1 MFKFFKVGGV
11 DGQFVNQTITALPAG
26 NYNWSFYTKW
36 GDVGHAS
43 GPTGTTPGNLPSW
56 SAEGD
61 NQPKFT
67 ILVQDA
73 DGAWVADQATV
84 TTEPTT
90 VLTWVQDSGTW
101 TNTETR
107 DVRIKFAKNG
117 GTAANGGSNTDK
129 LMYIDDASL
138 TYASALSSSA
148 VDSFPY
154 CTSFDTDLGDW
165 TTEIV
170 SGTSDWTSAASNTTT
185 GSSSVDAY
193 SGGGS
198 AYYYA
203 YNYSGHGSTLMST
216 AMDISSVV
224 NPQVTF
230 QLANPAW
237 GGDQETLQ
245 VWYKA
250 AAGDAWTVLAT
261 YTDSSTSFSE
271 VTVGLPNASSDY
283 YIAFNATSGYGYGV
297 LIDDVCVDAAPTE
310 PAMSVTATTD
320 GGSATFSFTIDNFTV
335 GAAAGEGDG
344 HIHWSIFAA
353 SDLNTPIY
361 DNVMVYS
368 TDDLTLSPLPNG
380 DHVIVF
386 SLVDANHQPLDPA
399 VEATVEFSTFDGT
412 AACGETVTY
421 TQVANGDYTV
431 ALTAP
436 AGQVASVTI
445 NATMENNYD
454 YIYVTDG
461 AGNALN
467 ADQTTGS
474 FTDAVYTST
483 DGTVSVNVTNDGSV
497 QNGDVTLAFNCA
509 SEPSLEL
516 RGVMDLTVPG
526 GGSAGKAVHLYVTAD
541 IADLSTY
548 GINMYSNGSES
559 VGASTTLPVAAPTAG
574 QHILIVRDAAELDA
588 YMNASTDFDHVFEDS
603 SVPNGNG
610 DDVVELTMNG
620 TSVDVYGVIGVD
632 GSGTAWNEAGFFD
645 YKDTWA
651 YKVEGAWTAAPV
663 DSSDNTATTCVS
675 EYPYPFTTCAAST
688 FDVTFSVNTTN
699 ITVGENGMY
708 AGGGVLGDATAYA
721 MSDDDGDGTWTVTI
735 NMEEGTSGNY
745 TFLNS
750 PNDGGDW
757 GAKENLAGQEC
768 ADANNYNDRILE
780 AVTADTTLLHCFGSC
795 ETDGTCPS
803 TFYDVTFSV
812 NTANIEVGPNGMYA
826 GGGVLGDAQ
835 AYAMSDD
842 DGDGTW
848 TVTVSLVEGTVGNY
862 TFLNSPN
869 DGGDW
874 GAKEDI
880 SGQEC
885 ADGNNYNDRILAEV
899 TGDITLLHCFGTCD
913 TDGTCS
919 ALAVD
924 SFPYCSSFDAD
935 LGDWTAESVSGD
947 TNWSSA
953 AENYN
958 GTVVPLSGAGMAY
971 LYDNSSVA
979 NLVSLPMDLTSLASP
994 QVTFSYAQPVWAG
1007 DQDELRVWYKAAAGD
1022 EWSQIAEYTADTPAW
1037 ETVTLDLPNASSEYY
1052 IAFNGTAGY
1061 GYGLTIDDVC
1071 VATAGVSN
1079 EELLAFLGSGS
1090 WRSEAETAGHIG
1102 VGPSGSTNAEW
1113 WNANAYDK
1121 ADTGLY
1127 DDRWSFADGVLTVD
1141 TGDDGA
1147 IFGKKA
1153 EIDAAFPDNTPY
1165 DADNSD
1171 NEYLYYALEDYTDTF
1186 VADATNNT
1194 ITFATNGNLGFF
1206 TSVAGQ
1212 EFQIL
1217 ETTDNTVYLRN
1228 VGSEGNAWY
1237 NRLTTADALSTVDAM
1252 VLDMRIYPNPSN
1264 GSYVTIQTPVNGV
1277 KYVEVFDITGKRLIN
1292 TSLSADTLDV
1302 SSMSSGMYLVKVTV
1316 EGQSKTSKLIIR

>member
-1 MFKFFKVGGV
+1 MKKITQKFTNSIWRSCFFAMTLLFSSTINSQDLSLQGIIDFTVPSGGNDGKALHVIANADIANLSLYGVGVANNGGGT
-11 DGQFVNQTITALPAG
+11 DGQEYTFPAV
-26 NYNWSFYTKW
+26 S
-36 GDVGHAS
+36 V
-43 GPTGTTPGNLPSW
+43 
-56 SAEGD
+56 SAGD
-61 NQPKFT
+61 NIIIARTPSAIASYLGADVAT
-67 ILVQDA
+67 II
-73 DGAWVADQATV
+73 
-84 TTEPTT
+84 E
-90 VLTWVQDSGTW
+90 
-101 TNTETR
+101 
-107 DVRIKFAKNG
+107 
-117 GTAANGGSNTDK
+117 SNTS
-129 LMYIDDASL
+129 ISQNGDDAIEL
-138 TYASALSSSA
+138 Y
-148 VDSFPY
+148 
-154 CTSFDTDLGDW
+154 
-165 TTEIV
+165 
-170 SGTSDWTSAASNTTT
+170 
-185 GSSSVDAY
+185 
-193 SGGGS
+193 
-198 AYYYA
+198 
-203 YNYSGHGSTLMST
+203 
-216 AMDISSVV
+216 
-224 NPQVTF
+224 
-230 QLANPAW
+230 
-237 GGDQETLQ
+237 
-245 VWYKA
+245 
-250 AAGDAWTVLAT
+250 
-261 YTDSSTSFSE
+261 
-271 VTVGLPNASSDY
+271 
-283 YIAFNATSGYGYGV
+283 FNAEVIETFGD
-297 LIDDVCVDAAPTE
+297 ID
-310 PAMSVTATTD
+310 
-320 GGSATFSFTIDNFTV
+320 
-335 GAAAGEGDG
+335 
-344 HIHWSIFAA
+344 
-353 SDLNTPIY
+353 
-361 DNVMVYS
+361 
-368 TDDLTLSPLPNG
+368 
-380 DHVIVF
+380 
-386 SLVDANHQPLDPA
+386 
-399 VEATVEFSTFDGT
+399 
-412 AACGETVTY
+412 
-421 TQVANGDYTV
+421 
-431 ALTAP
+431 
-436 AGQVASVTI
+436 
-445 NATMENNYD
+445 
-454 YIYVTDG
+454 
-461 AGNALN
+461 
-467 ADQTTGS
+467 
-474 FTDAVYTST
+474 T
-483 DGTVSVNVTNDGSV
+483 DGTG
-497 QNGDVTLAFNCA
+497 
-509 SEPSLEL
+509 
-516 RGVMDLTVPG
+516 
-526 GGSAGKAVHLYVTAD
+526 
-541 IADLSTY
+541 
-548 GINMYSNGSES
+548 ES
-559 VGASTTLPVAAPTAG
+559 W
-574 QHILIVRDAAELDA
+574 EYLD
-588 YMNASTDFDHVFEDS
+588 S
-603 SVPNGNG
+603 
-610 DDVVELTMNG
+610 
-620 TSVDVYGVIGVD
+620 
-632 GSGTAWNEAGFFD
+632 
-645 YKDTWA
+645 WA
-651 YKVEGAWTAAPV
+651 YKVDGAWTYGGV
-663 DSSDNTATTCVS
+663 NCTDGSDDSASSNCP
-675 EYPYPFTTCAAST
+675 YPYTGVYTVGTEIQTET
-688 FDVTFSVNTTN
+688 FDVTFSVNTANITVGELGMYVGGGVLGGANAYAMSDDDGDGTWTVTIALNEGTTGNYIFLNSPTADNDWGAKENLAGQSCSDPNNYDDRILAPVTANTTLLHCFGSCESDGTCPSVYYDVTFSVNTAN

-708 AGGGVLGDATAYA
+708 AGGGVLGGANAYA
-721 MSDDDGDGTWTVTI
+721 MSDDDGDGTWTVTVPLL
-735 NMEEGTSGNY
+735 EGTAGNY

-768 ADANNYNDRILE
+768 ADANNYNDRILAE
-780 AVTADTTLLHCFGSC
+780 VTADTTLLHCFGSC

-812 NTANIEVGPNGMYA
+812 NTANITVGENGMYA

-919 ALAVD
+919 ALAVNT
-924 SFPYCSSFDAD
+924 FPYCSSFDAD
-935 LGDWTAESVSGD
+935 LGDWTAELVSGD

-953 AENYN
+953 ASNYN
-958 GTVVPLSGAGMAY
+958 GTVVPLSGDGMAY
-971 LYDNSSVA
+971 LYDANSVS

-1037 ETVTLDLPNASSEYY
+1037 ETVTLDLPNASNEYY
-1052 IAFNGTAGY
+1052 LAFNGTAGY

-1127 DDRWSFADGVLTVD
+1127 DDRWSFTDGVLTVD

-1237 NRLTTADALSTVDAM
+1237 NRLTTAEALSTVDAM

>member
-1 MFKFFKVGGV
+1 MKKITQKFTNSIWRSCFFAMTLLFSSTINSQDLSLQGIIDFTVPSGGNDGKALHV
-11 DGQFVNQTITALPAG
+11 IANADIANLSLYGIGVANNGGGTDGQEYTFPAV
-26 NYNWSFYTKW
+26 S
-36 GDVGHAS
+36 V
-43 GPTGTTPGNLPSW
+43 
-56 SAEGD
+56 SAGD
-61 NQPKFT
+61 NIIIARTPSAIASYLGADVAT
-67 ILVQDA
+67 II
-73 DGAWVADQATV
+73 
-84 TTEPTT
+84 E
-90 VLTWVQDSGTW
+90 
-101 TNTETR
+101 
-107 DVRIKFAKNG
+107 
-117 GTAANGGSNTDK
+117 SNTS
-129 LMYIDDASL
+129 ISQNGDDAIEL
-138 TYASALSSSA
+138 Y
-148 VDSFPY
+148 
-154 CTSFDTDLGDW
+154 
-165 TTEIV
+165 
-170 SGTSDWTSAASNTTT
+170 
-185 GSSSVDAY
+185 
-193 SGGGS
+193 
-198 AYYYA
+198 
-203 YNYSGHGSTLMST
+203 
-216 AMDISSVV
+216 
-224 NPQVTF
+224 
-230 QLANPAW
+230 
-237 GGDQETLQ
+237 
-245 VWYKA
+245 
-250 AAGDAWTVLAT
+250 
-261 YTDSSTSFSE
+261 
-271 VTVGLPNASSDY
+271 
-283 YIAFNATSGYGYGV
+283 FNAEVIETFGD
-297 LIDDVCVDAAPTE
+297 ID
-310 PAMSVTATTD
+310 
-320 GGSATFSFTIDNFTV
+320 
-335 GAAAGEGDG
+335 
-344 HIHWSIFAA
+344 
-353 SDLNTPIY
+353 
-361 DNVMVYS
+361 
-368 TDDLTLSPLPNG
+368 
-380 DHVIVF
+380 
-386 SLVDANHQPLDPA
+386 
-399 VEATVEFSTFDGT
+399 
-412 AACGETVTY
+412 
-421 TQVANGDYTV
+421 
-431 ALTAP
+431 
-436 AGQVASVTI
+436 
-445 NATMENNYD
+445 
-454 YIYVTDG
+454 
-461 AGNALN
+461 
-467 ADQTTGS
+467 
-474 FTDAVYTST
+474 T
-483 DGTVSVNVTNDGSV
+483 DGTG
-497 QNGDVTLAFNCA
+497 
-509 SEPSLEL
+509 
-516 RGVMDLTVPG
+516 
-526 GGSAGKAVHLYVTAD
+526 
-541 IADLSTY
+541 
-548 GINMYSNGSES
+548 ES
-559 VGASTTLPVAAPTAG
+559 W
-574 QHILIVRDAAELDA
+574 EYLD
-588 YMNASTDFDHVFEDS
+588 S
-603 SVPNGNG
+603 
-610 DDVVELTMNG
+610 
-620 TSVDVYGVIGVD
+620 
-632 GSGTAWNEAGFFD
+632 
-645 YKDTWA
+645 WA
-651 YKVEGAWTAAPV
+651 YKVDGAWTYGGV
-663 DSSDNTATTCVS
+663 NCTDGSDDSASSNCP
-675 EYPYPFTTCAAST
+675 YPYTGVYTVGTEIQTET
-688 FDVTFSVNTTN
+688 FDVTFSVNTANITVGELGMYVGGGVLGGANAYAMSDDDGDGTWTVTIALNEGTTGNYIFLNSPTADNDWGAKENLAGQSCSDPNNYDDRILDPVTADTTLLHCFGSCETDGSCPSEFFDVTFSVNTAN

-721 MSDDDGDGTWTVTI
+721 MSDDDGDGTWTVTVSLVS
-735 NMEEGTSGNY
+735 GTSGNY

>member
-1 MFKFFKVGGV
+1 MKKITQNLTKLFWRSSLFAMAFLFSLTINSQEVGQEYLVNPGINTATGQYSTTPETGVDGSGNFPANLGGWTNGIGGAYASASDANGACHSDDRMFKFFKVGGP
-11 DGQFVNQTITALPAG
+11 DGQYVNQTITALPAG

-84 TTEPTT
+84 MTEPST

-117 GTAANGGSNTDK
+117 GTAAGGGSNTDK
-129 LMYIDDASL
+129 LMYVDDASL

-431 ALTAP
+431 AATAP
-436 AGQVASVTI
+436 EGQVASVTI

-461 AGNALN
+461 AGNSLN

-474 FTDAVYTST
+474 FTDAVYSSS
-483 DGTVSVNVTNDGSV
+483 DGTISVNVTNDGSV
-497 QNGDVTLAFNCA
+497 QNGDVTLAFSC
-509 SEPSLEL
+509 EE
-516 RGVMDLTVPG
+516 V
-526 GGSAGKAVHLYVTAD
+526 
-541 IADLSTY
+541 STS
-548 GINMYSNGSES
+548 GMITFN
-559 VGASTTLPVAAPTAG
+559 V
-574 QHILIVRDAAELDA
+574 D
-588 YMNASTDFDHVFEDS
+588 MNAYSGSQYEDFGAFV
-603 SVPNGNG
+603 NGEFTG
-610 DDVVELTMNG
+610 
-620 TSVDVYGVIGVD
+620 
-632 GSGTAWNEAGFFD
+632 WC
-645 YKDTWA
+645 
-651 YKVEGAWTAAPV
+651 GACAPM
-663 DSSDNTATTCVS
+663 T
-675 EYPYPFTTCAAST
+675 
-688 FDVTFSVNTTN
+688 
-699 ITVGENGMY
+699 
-708 AGGGVLGDATAYA
+708 
-721 MSDDDGDGTWTVTI
+721 DDDGDGIWTTTI
-735 NMEEGTSGNY
+735 EIENGTYFWKY
-745 TFLNS
+745 TVNGW
-750 PNDGGDW
+750 NDQESFNGTEVVDGCTAQNGD
-757 GAKENLAGQEC
+757 NI
-768 ADANNYNDRILE
+768 DRILVVNGDQTLDTVFFNMCAGE
-780 AVTADTTLLHCFGSC
+780 TPGSSLELQGIIDFTVPSGGSDGKAIHVVATENIPNLAYYGIGVANNGGGTDGQEFTFPSQSMAAGQHYLAARSVDVMNTYMDASSVYDVVSSEGEGINDISQNGDDAIELYMGGNAVELFGELDVDGSGQPWEYLDSWAYKVDGAWTYGEVDT
-795 ETDGTCPS
+795 TDGTETICEAS
-803 TFYDVTFSV
+803 TPYPFADCSGPGCGDSWEYTYVNNEDGATILYTFS
-812 NTANIEVGPNGMYA
+812 NGGDSSVLSVTVTGQTETGYDYLIITDGA
-826 GGGVLGDAQ
+826 GNVLYNA
-835 AYAMSDD
+835 
-842 DGDGTW
+842 DGDHTGQ
-848 TVTVSLVEGTVGNY
+848 VVSSG
-862 TFLNSPN
+862 
-869 DGGDW
+869 DGVINIAIDSDSSYAPG
-874 GAKEDI
+874 
-880 SGQEC
+880 S
-885 ADGNNYNDRILAEV
+885 DGN
-899 TGDITLLHCFGTCD
+899 G
-913 TDGTCS
+913 
-919 ALAVD
+919 
-924 SFPYCSSFDAD
+924 
-935 LGDWTAESVSGD
+935 
-947 TNWSSA
+947 
-953 AENYN
+953 N
-958 GTVVPLSGAGMAY
+958 GTVM
-971 LYDNSSVA
+971 
-979 NLVSLPMDLTSLASP
+979 
-994 QVTFSYAQPVWAG
+994 TFDATCAPGQN
-1007 DQDELRVWYKAAAGD
+1007 DEL
-1022 EWSQIAEYTADTPAW
+1022 
-1037 ETVTLDLPNASSEYY
+1037 
-1052 IAFNGTAGY
+1052 
-1061 GYGLTIDDVC
+1061 
-1071 VATAGVSN
+1071 VA
-1079 EELLAFLGSGS
+1079 LLESGS
-1090 WRSEAETAGHIG
+1090 WRSDAETAGHIG

-1165 DADNSD
+1165 DADNGD
-1171 NEYLYYALEDYTDTF
+1171 NEYLYYVQDDYSDTF
-1186 VADATNNT
+1186 TVSASGAPETV
-1194 ITFATNGNLGFF
+1194 TFATNGNLGFF

-1212 EFQIL
+1212 EFQVL
-1217 ETTDNTVYLRN
+1217 TRTDITMYVRN

-1237 NRLTTADALSTVDAM
+1237 NRLTTAEALSTVDAM

>member
-1 MFKFFKVGGV
+1 MKKNTQKLTKSIWKSSLVALTFLFGLSINAQDLVLQGIIDFDVPSAGSDGKAIHVLVVNDIDNLSLYGIGVANNGGGT
-11 DGQFVNQTITALPAG
+11 DGQEYTFPAVSVLAG
-26 NYNWSFYTKW
+26 DNIMVARSPEAMASFLGATEANIMLASSDIGQNGDDAIELFYNGEVIETF
-36 GDVGHAS
+36 GDVDTDG
-43 GPTGTTPGNLPSW
+43 TGESW
-56 SAEGD
+56 EYVDSFAY
-61 NQPKFT
+61 K
-67 ILVQDA
+67 V
-73 DGAWVADQATV
+73 DGAWTY
-84 TTEPTT
+84 
-90 VLTWVQDSGTW
+90 
-101 TNTETR
+101 
-107 DVRIKFAKNG
+107 
-117 GTAANGGSNTDK
+117 AAINCT
-129 LMYIDDASL
+129 DDAE
-138 TYASALSSSA
+138 TSATSA
-148 VDSFPY
+148 CPY
-154 CTSFDTDLGDW
+154 PYTGVYTVG
-165 TTEIV
+165 TEI
-170 SGTSDWTSAASNTTT
+170 
-185 GSSSVDAY
+185 
-193 SGGGS
+193 
-198 AYYYA
+198 
-203 YNYSGHGSTLMST
+203 
-216 AMDISSVV
+216 
-224 NPQVTF
+224 Q
-230 QLANPAW
+230 
-237 GGDQETLQ
+237 
-245 VWYKA
+245 
-250 AAGDAWTVLAT
+250 
-261 YTDSSTSFSE
+261 
-271 VTVGLPNASSDY
+271 
-283 YIAFNATSGYGYGV
+283 
-297 LIDDVCVDAAPTE
+297 TE
-310 PAMSVTATTD
+310 
-320 GGSATFSFTIDNFTV
+320 
-335 GAAAGEGDG
+335 
-344 HIHWSIFAA
+344 
-353 SDLNTPIY
+353 
-361 DNVMVYS
+361 
-368 TDDLTLSPLPNG
+368 
-380 DHVIVF
+380 
-386 SLVDANHQPLDPA
+386 
-399 VEATVEFSTFDGT
+399 
-412 AACGETVTY
+412 
-421 TQVANGDYTV
+421 
-431 ALTAP
+431 
-436 AGQVASVTI
+436 
-445 NATMENNYD
+445 
-454 YIYVTDG
+454 
-461 AGNALN
+461 
-467 ADQTTGS
+467 
-474 FTDAVYTST
+474 
-483 DGTVSVNVTNDGSV
+483 
-497 QNGDVTLAFNCA
+497 
-509 SEPSLEL
+509 
-516 RGVMDLTVPG
+516 
-526 GGSAGKAVHLYVTAD
+526 
-541 IADLSTY
+541 
-548 GINMYSNGSES
+548 
-559 VGASTTLPVAAPTAG
+559 
-574 QHILIVRDAAELDA
+574 
-588 YMNASTDFDHVFEDS
+588 
-603 SVPNGNG
+603 
-610 DDVVELTMNG
+610 
-620 TSVDVYGVIGVD
+620 
-632 GSGTAWNEAGFFD
+632 
-645 YKDTWA
+645 
-651 YKVEGAWTAAPV
+651 
-663 DSSDNTATTCVS
+663 
-675 EYPYPFTTCAAST
+675 T
-688 FDVTFSVNTTN
+688 FDVTFSVNTANITVGELGMYVGGGVLGGANAYAMSDDDGDGTWTVTIALNEGTTGNYIFLNSPTADNDWGAKENLAGQSCSDPNNYDDRILDPVTADTTLLHCFGSCETDGSCPSEFFDVTFSVNTAN

-721 MSDDDGDGTWTVTI
+721 MSDDDGDGTWTVTVSLVS
-735 NMEEGTSGNY
+735 GTSGNY

>member
-1 MFKFFKVGGV
+1 MASFLGATEANIMLASS
-11 DGQFVNQTITALPAG
+11 DIGQNGDDAIELF
-26 NYNWSFYTKW
+26 YNGEVIETF
-36 GDVGHAS
+36 GDVDTDG
-43 GPTGTTPGNLPSW
+43 TGESW
-56 SAEGD
+56 EYVDSFAY
-61 NQPKFT
+61 K
-67 ILVQDA
+67 V
-73 DGAWVADQATV
+73 DGAWTY
-84 TTEPTT
+84 
-90 VLTWVQDSGTW
+90 
-101 TNTETR
+101 
-107 DVRIKFAKNG
+107 
-117 GTAANGGSNTDK
+117 AAINCT
-129 LMYIDDASL
+129 DDAE
-138 TYASALSSSA
+138 TSATSA
-148 VDSFPY
+148 CPY
-154 CTSFDTDLGDW
+154 PYTGVYTVG
-165 TTEIV
+165 TEI
-170 SGTSDWTSAASNTTT
+170 
-185 GSSSVDAY
+185 
-193 SGGGS
+193 
-198 AYYYA
+198 
-203 YNYSGHGSTLMST
+203 
-216 AMDISSVV
+216 
-224 NPQVTF
+224 Q
-230 QLANPAW
+230 
-237 GGDQETLQ
+237 
-245 VWYKA
+245 
-250 AAGDAWTVLAT
+250 
-261 YTDSSTSFSE
+261 
-271 VTVGLPNASSDY
+271 
-283 YIAFNATSGYGYGV
+283 
-297 LIDDVCVDAAPTE
+297 TE
-310 PAMSVTATTD
+310 
-320 GGSATFSFTIDNFTV
+320 
-335 GAAAGEGDG
+335 
-344 HIHWSIFAA
+344 
-353 SDLNTPIY
+353 
-361 DNVMVYS
+361 
-368 TDDLTLSPLPNG
+368 
-380 DHVIVF
+380 
-386 SLVDANHQPLDPA
+386 
-399 VEATVEFSTFDGT
+399 
-412 AACGETVTY
+412 
-421 TQVANGDYTV
+421 
-431 ALTAP
+431 
-436 AGQVASVTI
+436 
-445 NATMENNYD
+445 
-454 YIYVTDG
+454 
-461 AGNALN
+461 
-467 ADQTTGS
+467 
-474 FTDAVYTST
+474 
-483 DGTVSVNVTNDGSV
+483 
-497 QNGDVTLAFNCA
+497 
-509 SEPSLEL
+509 
-516 RGVMDLTVPG
+516 
-526 GGSAGKAVHLYVTAD
+526 
-541 IADLSTY
+541 
-548 GINMYSNGSES
+548 
-559 VGASTTLPVAAPTAG
+559 
-574 QHILIVRDAAELDA
+574 
-588 YMNASTDFDHVFEDS
+588 
-603 SVPNGNG
+603 
-610 DDVVELTMNG
+610 
-620 TSVDVYGVIGVD
+620 
-632 GSGTAWNEAGFFD
+632 
-645 YKDTWA
+645 
-651 YKVEGAWTAAPV
+651 
-663 DSSDNTATTCVS
+663 
-675 EYPYPFTTCAAST
+675 T
-688 FDVTFSVNTTN
+688 FDVTFSVNTANITVGELGMYVGGGVLGGANAYAMSDDDEDGTWTVTIALNEGTTGNYIFLNSPAADNDWGAKENLAGQSCSDPDNYDDRILAPVTADTTLLHCFGSCETDGSCPSEFFDVTFSVNTAN

-721 MSDDDGDGTWTVTI
+721 MSDDDGDGTWTVTVSLVS
-735 NMEEGTSGNY
+735 GTSGNY

>member
-1 MFKFFKVGGV
+1 GIGVANNGGGTDGQEYTFPAVSVLAGDNIIIARTPSAIASYLGV
-11 DGQFVNQTITALPAG
+11 DVATII
-26 NYNWSFYTKW
+26 
-36 GDVGHAS
+36 
-43 GPTGTTPGNLPSW
+43 
-56 SAEGD
+56 E
-61 NQPKFT
+61 
-67 ILVQDA
+67 
-73 DGAWVADQATV
+73 
-84 TTEPTT
+84 
-90 VLTWVQDSGTW
+90 
-101 TNTETR
+101 
-107 DVRIKFAKNG
+107 
-117 GTAANGGSNTDK
+117 SNT
-129 LMYIDDASL
+129 S
-138 TYASALSSSA
+138 
-148 VDSFPY
+148 
-154 CTSFDTDLGDW
+154 
-165 TTEIV
+165 
-170 SGTSDWTSAASNTTT
+170 
-185 GSSSVDAY
+185 
-193 SGGGS
+193 
-198 AYYYA
+198 
-203 YNYSGHGSTLMST
+203 
-216 AMDISSVV
+216 IS
-224 NPQVTF
+224 
-230 QLANPAW
+230 
-237 GGDQETLQ
+237 
-245 VWYKA
+245 
-250 AAGDAWTVLAT
+250 
-261 YTDSSTSFSE
+261 
-271 VTVGLPNASSDY
+271 
-283 YIAFNATSGYGYGV
+283 
-297 LIDDVCVDAAPTE
+297 
-310 PAMSVTATTD
+310 
-320 GGSATFSFTIDNFTV
+320 
-335 GAAAGEGDG
+335 
-344 HIHWSIFAA
+344 
-353 SDLNTPIY
+353 
-361 DNVMVYS
+361 
-368 TDDLTLSPLPNG
+368 
-380 DHVIVF
+380 
-386 SLVDANHQPLDPA
+386 
-399 VEATVEFSTFDGT
+399 
-412 AACGETVTY
+412 
-421 TQVANGDYTV
+421 
-431 ALTAP
+431 
-436 AGQVASVTI
+436 
-445 NATMENNYD
+445 
-454 YIYVTDG
+454 
-461 AGNALN
+461 
-467 ADQTTGS
+467 
-474 FTDAVYTST
+474 
-483 DGTVSVNVTNDGSV
+483 
-497 QNGDVTLAFNCA
+497 QNGDDAIELYFN
-509 SEPSLEL
+509 SEVVE
-516 RGVMDLTVPG
+516 
-526 GGSAGKAVHLYVTAD
+526 
-541 IADLSTY
+541 TY
-548 GINMYSNGSES
+548 GDIN
-559 VGASTTLPVAAPTAG
+559 T
-574 QHILIVRDAAELDA
+574 
-588 YMNASTDFDHVFEDS
+588 
-603 SVPNGNG
+603 
-610 DDVVELTMNG
+610 
-620 TSVDVYGVIGVD
+620 D
-632 GSGTAWNEAGFFD
+632 GSGESWEYLD
-645 YKDTWA
+645 SWA
-651 YKVEGAWTAAPV
+651 YKVDGAWTYGGV
-663 DSSDNTATTCVS
+663 NCTDGSDDSASSNCPYPYTGAYTVGTEVSSETFNVTFSVNTANITVGENGMYAGGGVLGGANAYAMSDDDGDGTWTVTIALNEGTTGNYIFLNSPTSDSDWGAKENLAGQECADPNNYDDRILDPVTADTTLLHCFGSCETDGSCPS
-675 EYPYPFTTCAAST
+675 EF

-708 AGGGVLGDATAYA
+708 AGGGVLGGATAYA
-721 MSDDDGDGTWTVTI
+721 MSDDDGDGTWTVTVSLVS
-735 NMEEGTSGNY
+735 GTSGNY

-768 ADANNYNDRILE
+768 ADENNYNDRILAE
-780 AVTADTTLLHCFGSC
+780 VTADTTLLHCFGSC

-812 NTANIEVGPNGMYA
+812 NTANITVGENGMYA

-947 TNWSSA
+947 TSWSSA
-953 AENYN
+953 ASNYN
-958 GTVVPLSGAGMAY
+958 GSVVPLSGAGMAY
-971 LYDNSSVA
+971 LYDNSSVS
-979 NLVSLPMDLTSLASP
+979 NLVSLPMDISSLASP

-1022 EWSQIAEYTADTPAW
+1022 EWSQIAEYTADTQAW
-1037 ETVTLDLPNASSEYY
+1037 ETVTLDLPNASSDYY
-1052 IAFNGTAGY
+1052 LAFNGTAGY

-1165 DADNSD
+1165 DADNGD
-1171 NEYLYYALEDYTDTF
+1171 NEYLYYIQDDYTDTF

-1292 TSLSADTLDV
+1292 TTLSADTLNV

>member
-1 MFKFFKVGGV
+1 MYVGGGV
-11 DGQFVNQTITALPAG
+11 LGGANAYAMSDDDG
-26 NYNWSFYTKW
+26 
-36 GDVGHAS
+36 D
-43 GPTGTTPGNLPSW
+43 
-56 SAEGD
+56 
-61 NQPKFT
+61 
-67 ILVQDA
+67 
-73 DGAWVADQATV
+73 
-84 TTEPTT
+84 
-90 VLTWVQDSGTW
+90 GTW
-101 TNTETR
+101 TVT
-107 DVRIKFAKNG
+107 I
-117 GTAANGGSNTDK
+117 
-129 LMYIDDASL
+129 
-138 TYASALSSSA
+138 ALNE
-148 VDSFPY
+148 
-154 CTSFDTDLGDW
+154 G
-165 TTEIV
+165 
-170 SGTSDWTSAASNTTT
+170 TT
-185 GSSSVDAY
+185 G
-193 SGGGS
+193 
-198 AYYYA
+198 
-203 YNYSGHGSTLMST
+203 NYIFLNSPT
-216 AMDISSVV
+216 AD
-224 NPQVTF
+224 ND
-230 QLANPAW
+230 W
-237 GGDQETLQ
+237 GAKENL
-245 VWYKA
+245 
-250 AAGDAWTVLAT
+250 
-261 YTDSSTSFSE
+261 
-271 VTVGLPNASSDY
+271 
-283 YIAFNATSGYGYGV
+283 
-297 LIDDVCVDAAPTE
+297 
-310 PAMSVTATTD
+310 
-320 GGSATFSFTIDNFTV
+320 
-335 GAAAGEGDG
+335 
-344 HIHWSIFAA
+344 
-353 SDLNTPIY
+353 
-361 DNVMVYS
+361 
-368 TDDLTLSPLPNG
+368 
-380 DHVIVF
+380 
-386 SLVDANHQPLDPA
+386 
-399 VEATVEFSTFDGT
+399 
-412 AACGETVTY
+412 
-421 TQVANGDYTV
+421 
-431 ALTAP
+431 
-436 AGQVASVTI
+436 AGQSCSDP
-445 NATMENNYD
+445 NNYD
-454 YIYVTDG
+454 DRILD
-461 AGNALN
+461 
-467 ADQTTGS
+467 
-474 FTDAVYTST
+474 
-483 DGTVSVNVTNDGSV
+483 
-497 QNGDVTLAFNCA
+497 
-509 SEPSLEL
+509 P
-516 RGVMDLTVPG
+516 
-526 GGSAGKAVHLYVTAD
+526 VTAD
-541 IADLSTY
+541 
-548 GINMYSNGSES
+548 
-559 VGASTTLPVAAPTAG
+559 TTLLHCFGSCET
-574 QHILIVRDAAELDA
+574 
-588 YMNASTDFDHVFEDS
+588 
-603 SVPNGNG
+603 
-610 DDVVELTMNG
+610 
-620 TSVDVYGVIGVD
+620 D
-632 GSGTAWNEAGFFD
+632 GSC
-645 YKDTWA
+645 
-651 YKVEGAWTAAPV
+651 P
-663 DSSDNTATTCVS
+663 S
-675 EYPYPFTTCAAST
+675 EF
-688 FDVTFSVNTTN
+688 FDVTFSVNTAN

-721 MSDDDGDGTWTVTI
+721 MSDDDGDGTWTVTVSLVS
-735 NMEEGTSGNY
+735 GTSGNY

-1071 VATAGVSN
+1071 VDTAAVSN